1 LPGDVFG
8 LEMDNEHHFSAEAIT
23 DSTVLVVKRGALMSL
38 ANTDGDV
45 ARRL

>member
-1 LPGDVFG
+1 
-8 LEMDNEHHFSAEAIT
+8 MDNEHHFSAEAITDSTVLVT

-38 ANTDGDV
+38 ANTDGEV